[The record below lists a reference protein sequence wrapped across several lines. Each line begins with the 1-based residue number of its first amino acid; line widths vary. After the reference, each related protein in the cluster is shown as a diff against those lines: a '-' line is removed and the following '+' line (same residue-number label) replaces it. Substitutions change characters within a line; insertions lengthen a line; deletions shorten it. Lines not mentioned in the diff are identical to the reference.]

1 MSLIRK
7 NASPNGKIDASKLA
21 IAHFGECHI
30 LHGDLIDVFS
40 LACAYNEGVATG
52 KKLLSAGP
60 KDMPIATIHAAVP
73 QGRWQHLLPLPRPP
87 IVPTGSIPLLQPC
100 LLVEHPYGLVL
111 ADGLDR
117 LNRAILLGASHVLCV
132 TISWNECKKYG
143 KVFEKFDDPPSGQR
157 TLEQTRPPAPGSQ
170 TARLK
175 VNETGPVTSQAHKA
189 SGNNQPPTWLSLLMP
204 APTIARIEHGRL
216 ILKFNSFEDAKHS
229 VPPLDDQEEKLE
241 KVIDILPRKVPG
253 DFGLTGPAGFS
264 LQELTLIL
272 FLNMLLKFI
281 GALVGN
287 GKAGRTIIAGL
298 KNYRR
303 WPSAPRDLNE
313 RMRTWR
319 KFKADNCR
327 YFSRPFP
334 EDLFDLGVKWT
345 TRQERPCHKRRI
357 GHAIRLARETFKAHR
372 LAYLIKKNLRELSAI
387 NTPDARGKTTWQAI
401 LAKAADG
408 TGNAIN
414 SRIYSVDVRYR
425 MLLALHG
432 RLNPAKIWR
441 ETARDTLM
449 YQWLIA
455 IGDLNRTG
463 QMIVTCLMAQ
473 ELIQADYWR
482 SVRQGRGLGPDWTL
496 FDRALALAVT
506 GEICES
512 TAHLELLD
520 LCWEAMQ
527 GSYAQIVSLS
537 DGVDY
542 SFESKPLSLEVS
554 KLVELP
560 ILQT

>member
-1 MSLIRK
+1 MSHAPDDALL
-7 NASPNGKIDASKLA
+7 NGKIDASELA
-21 IAHFGECHI
+21 LAHFGECRLI
-30 LHGDLIDVFS
+30 HGDLIDIFS
-40 LACAYNEGVATG
+40 LACSYNEGLATG

-87 IVPTGSIPLLQPC
+87 IVPTGSIPRLQPC
-100 LLVEHPYGLVL
+100 LLVEHPHGLVL

-117 LNRAILLGASHVLCV
+117 LNQLILLGASHVPSV
-132 TISWNECKKYG
+132 TISWDECKEHG
-143 KVFEKFDDPPSGQR
+143 QVFEKFDDPPSGHR
-157 TLEQTRPPAPGSQ
+157 TLQQTRPPAPGSQ
-170 TARLK
+170 TARRK
-175 VNETGPVTSQAHKA
+175 VDETGPVTSHTHKA
-189 SGNNQPPTWLSLLMP
+189 SGDNQPPTSLSLLMP
-204 APTIARIEHGRL
+204 APTVARIEGGRL
-216 ILKFNSFEDAKHS
+216 ILKFNSFKKAEQS
-229 VPPLDDQEEKLE
+229 VTALANQDEELE
-241 KVIDILPRKVPG
+241 KAIDILPRKVPG
-253 DFGLTGPAGFS
+253 DFSSTGAAGFS

-272 FLNMLLKFI
+272 FINLLLKFI
-281 GALVGN
+281 GDLVGN

-303 WPSAPRDLNE
+303 WPGAQRDLIE

-319 KFKADNCR
+319 KFKADKCR
-327 YFSRPFP
+327 HFSKPIP
-334 EDLFDLGVKWT
+334 EDLFDLGVNWT
-345 TRQERPCHKRRI
+345 TGRERPCPKRRI
-357 GHAIRLARETFKAHR
+357 GHAIRLARETFKAHY
-372 LAYLIKKNLRELSAI
+372 LAQLIKKNLRELSAI
-387 NTPDARGKTTWQAI
+387 NTPNARPNTTWQDI
-401 LAKAADG
+401 LARAADG

-414 SRIYSVDVRYR
+414 SRSYSVDVRYR

-473 ELIQADYWR
+473 ELVQADYRR
-482 SVRQGRGLGPDWTL
+482 SVRPSRGFGPDWTL

-506 GEICES
+506 GKTHTS
-512 TAHLELLD
+512 TVHPELLD
-520 LCWEAMQ
+520 LCWKAMQ

-537 DGVDY
+537 DGVDCC
-542 SFESKPLSLEVS
+542 FESKQLSPEAS

-560 ILQT
+560 IMLT